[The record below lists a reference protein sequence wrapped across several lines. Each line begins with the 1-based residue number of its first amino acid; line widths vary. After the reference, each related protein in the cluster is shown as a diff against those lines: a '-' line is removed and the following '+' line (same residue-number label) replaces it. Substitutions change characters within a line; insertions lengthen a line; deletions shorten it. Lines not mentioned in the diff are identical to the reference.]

1 MRLDRRRLRRLIKEE
16 YNKVLKE
23 MYMGGG
29 GHMGGGH
36 MGGGHMAMG
45 PDHPDYEMCA
55 EAIMQGM
62 RNCMM
67 RRVNSSDEMG
77 IQACCMEACE
87 DFGVTQHLNYVCG
100 KVANMLRSMGM

>member
-1 MRLDRRRLRRLIKEE
+1 MKLNRNRLRRLIKEE
-16 YNKVLKE
+16 YRKVLDE
-23 MYMGGG
+23 MYMGGR
-29 GHMGGGH
+29 GHMGRGH
-36 MGGGHMAMG
+36 MGMG

-67 RRVNSSDEMG
+67 RRVSSSDEMG
-77 IQACCMEACE
+77 IQSCCMEACE
-87 DFGVTQHLNYVCG
+87 DFGVTQHLDYVCG